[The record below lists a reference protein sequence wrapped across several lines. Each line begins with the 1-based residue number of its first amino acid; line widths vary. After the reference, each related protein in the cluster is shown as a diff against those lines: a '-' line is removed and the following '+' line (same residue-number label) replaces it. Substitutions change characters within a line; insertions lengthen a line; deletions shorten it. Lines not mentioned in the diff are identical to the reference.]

1 MLMIPVRCFLRSCAQ
16 SRFHLA
22 TSWDLTKFSRTS
34 HSNTRNVNNSTA
46 IARGP
51 KPPPVLRSAIDDL
64 CTLPEVQQAAETVD
78 AVTRETLLS
87 RVLAISS
94 RSTATKG
101 QTPTVEKGTPSREDV
116 SPHSAI
122 AHLLLARHSHEIGDV
137 AKERSHRV
145 NALRHLTH
153 VAADD
158 AANVVSHHHVLSS
171 AHAALSLACLRACG
185 SEMRLAASA
194 AADEAAA
201 LAVGPH
207 ARTAAA
213 LLTALAASQGRRTLL
228 LSALAAV
235 SPHPAEGASDPVD
248 ELGTEGPDVA
258 GYARYFLARDATE
271 KIKMGGRDLESNSV
285 GSSTDTLDGDR
296 ALDHALALVVRW
308 DGAGH
313 DLSEALVQAGETSY
327 VVRKDAGYAQA
338 EDLLSRAVKEAGKAG
353 TEADEAEGLLGLARL
368 FAVRG
373 AAVEAEGLF
382 RAAESRLLPMWKRK
396 AFTVPAAH
404 VFCRVCD
411 LYGHFL
417 GGFSID
423 GRARTTEAHEKGDM
437 AREVRTTFPQV
448 LPVEFGDKDA
458 PPVPPWFVQSL
469 ISHFDIELPV

>member
-1 MLMIPVRCFLRSCAQ
+1 MSSITVHRFLRRLAHPRLYFQTSLHLDRPVRA
-16 SRFHLA
+16 
-22 TSWDLTKFSRTS
+22 S
-34 HSNTRNVNNSTA
+34 HSSTSNTSSSSVT
-46 IARGP
+46 ARGP
-51 KPPPVLRSAIDDL
+51 KAPPVLRSAIDDL
-64 CTLPEVQQAAETVD
+64 RALPEVQQATETVD

-87 RVLAISS
+87 RVLAITS
-94 RSTATKG
+94 RSTATKEQNPNVDSG
-101 QTPTVEKGTPSREDV
+101 SSSPNDV
-116 SPHSAI
+116 SPHTAI
-122 AHLLLARHSHEIGDV
+122 AHLLLARHSHQIGDV

-185 SEMRLAASA
+185 AEMRLAASA

-213 LLTALAASQGRRTLL
+213 LLAALAASKGRRTLL

-235 SPHPAEGASDPVD
+235 SPHPGEVVSNSVD
-248 ELGTEGPDVA
+248 ETEPEGPDVA

-271 KIKMGGRDLESNSV
+271 KIKTEGKDSVLSND
-285 GSSTDTLDGDR
+285 GSNMDTLDSDT

-313 DLSEALVQAGETSY
+313 DLSEALVQAGETCY

-338 EDLLSRAVKEAGKAG
+338 EDLLSRAVKEAGRVG

-368 FAVRG
+368 FALRG

-382 RAAESRLLPMWKRK
+382 RAAEGRLLPMWERK

-404 VFCRVCD
+404 VFCRICD

-423 GRARTTEAHEKGDM
+423 GRARTTEARVKGDM
-437 AREVRTTFPQV
+437 AREVRMMFPQV
-448 LPVEFGDKDA
+448 LPVEFNGKDA

-469 ISHFDIELPV
+469 IPHFDIDLPI